1 MNRKTL
7 YAVFIAAALSGCGG
21 EAPTTAKSQLNP
33 DKVTSNVSD
42 PFVFRLPASVSGL
55 ITVEGKEK
63 HLGAPIKVDDKFDV
77 ADTHGRWQIW
87 LAHNVWSDSREVP
100 TDSLYRTAS
109 ISSVLKAIMETK
121 RQNKLD
127 FELNFIQLDAIPS
140 TIIAGGA
147 ISPRGNKGCGEFWTL
162 CVDRFVISPM
172 AQYKTKGSLTLK
184 EWLPEI
190 INPVMAD
197 AKANGAASKY
207 EGLAYMGMLDEK
219 SGYWDTIHLMAF
231 IVNPDGEVVDALV
244 PAVGTSGVSPHM
256 VLSHY
261 MLATGLDS
269 DDVKIPEE
277 NPRTGFKP
285 DMMFAN
291 AAHTKFGGDYISN
304 AVSSMAE
311 MLEK

>member
-1 MNRKTL
+1 MNRMTL
-7 YAVFIAAALSGCGG
+7 LAAFIAAALVGCGG
-21 EAPTTAKSQLNP
+21 EDVTAAKSQLDPAN
-33 DKVTSNVSD
+33 VTTNVSE
-42 PFVFRLPASVSGL
+42 PFEFRLPSEVSGL
-55 ITVEGKEK
+55 ITVEGREK
-63 HLGAPIKVDDKFDV
+63 NLGAHIQVDEDFKVE
-77 ADTHGRWQIW
+77 ATHGKWQIW

-127 FELNFIQLDAIPS
+127 FELNFIQLDAIPD

-147 ISPRGNKGCGEFWTL
+147 ISPRGNKGCGQFWAL

-172 AQYKTKGSLTLK
+172 AQHKTKGSHTLK
-184 EWLPEI
+184 EWVPEI
-190 INPVMAD
+190 IDPVIAD

-244 PAVGTSGVSPHM
+244 PAAGTAGVSPNM

-261 MLATGLDS
+261 MLAAGLDTS
-269 DDVKIPEE
+269 DVKVPVE
-277 NPRTGFKP
+277 NERTGFKP

-291 AAHTKFGGDYISN
+291 AAHTKFSGDYISN
-304 AVSSMAE
+304 AVNSMAE